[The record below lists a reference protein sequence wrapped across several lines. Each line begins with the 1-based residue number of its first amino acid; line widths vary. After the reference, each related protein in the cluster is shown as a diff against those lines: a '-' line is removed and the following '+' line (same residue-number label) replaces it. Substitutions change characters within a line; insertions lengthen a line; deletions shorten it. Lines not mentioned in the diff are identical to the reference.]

1 MANAR
6 ALDRRRRRAR
16 PGENPKQVSWSS
28 RDDIGAAYGPSVWLP
43 RSACLLSH
51 RRSRYGAPGMLRYLR
66 PKALLSN
73 NMGRDDLAEFATIF
87 VFEVY
92 LEKRFYEE
100 TIIGT
105 NIVDAVGSPVT
116 PGSTQAAM
124 KDLLSPSDA
133 NKPSDVPIPNP
144 TTHDVL
150 FGRGYVPFLVAVV
163 AFVGWW

>member
-1 MANAR
+1 MN
-6 ALDRRRRRAR
+6 RRAE
-16 PGENPKQVSWSS
+16 GEENTTGQPKLW
-28 RDDIGAAYGPSVWLP
+28 
-43 RSACLLSH
+43 
-51 RRSRYGAPGMLRYLR
+51 
-66 PKALLSN
+66 K
-73 NMGRDDLAEFATIF
+73 NMDRDDLAEFATIF

-133 NKPSDVPIPNP
+133 NKPSDVPIPHP

-150 FGRGYVPFLVAVV
+150 FGRGYVIFYIFVVSFALVLQILTHCFHCLSSRAIQRHDQ
-163 AFVGWW
+163 WSSRKPTIP